1 MGSKDKLNN
10 NNSWHKDIP
19 LTSLGW
25 DLALPIFGGVFLG
38 YQIDH
43 RLGSSYTFTLA
54 LLLIGVVIAYYNLYK
69 LIQLEILR
77 TKSAKLKNLRED
89 QTR

>member
-1 MGSKDKLNN
+1 MESKDKAKQNN
-10 NNSWHKDIP
+10 HWLKDIP

-38 YQIDH
+38 YQIDR
-43 RLGSSYTFTLA
+43 RLNFSYTFTLV
-54 LLLIGVVIAYYNLYK
+54 LLFIGIGVAYYNLYK

-77 TKSAKLKNLRED
+77 TKSAKIKKSREN
-89 QTR
+89 QIK